1 MSKATMPSSHQWD
14 GGGRRRG
21 IVAGGVPDGV
31 PETVRENTRVS
42 CEETRSLCS
51 RSQADQDRVSDWNS
65 RSCRQSII
73 PSTTVN
79 LKDELSATVQHR
91 VRGHHMIWTFR
102 TREDNL
108 IATIIVD
115 GECHP
120 VSQLHKFTFNEDF
133 TGKGLTQPMWE
144 HVESM
149 LLSLHFE
156 DVLYDAARH
165 MTDEE
170 IRGSLGKFYEMQGVS
185 LEHIQRSDV
194 GPLVDRWTVQMPS
207 DVRASDLG
215 HSNPIKI
222 PPMTQAIPE
231 GKNRSKPGYPSL
243 L

>member
-1 MSKATMPSSHQWD
+1 MPSIHQWD
-14 GGGRRRG
+14 GVGRRRG
-21 IVAGGVPDGV
+21 ITTGGGV

-51 RSQADQDRVSDWNS
+51 RSQADQDRISDWNS
-65 RSCRQSII
+65 RSCRQSIC
-73 PSTTVN
+73 PTTTVN
-79 LKDELSATVQHR
+79 LNDELSATVQHR

-102 TREDNL
+102 TSREDNL

-120 VSQLHKFTFNEDF
+120 VSLLHRFTCSEDF
-133 TGKGLTQPMWE
+133 TGHGLTQPMWE

-156 DVLYDAARH
+156 EVLYDAARH

-185 LEHIQRSDV
+185 LEDIQRSGV

-215 HSNPIKI
+215 RSNPIKL
-222 PPMTQAIPE
+222 PDMSQVIPE
-231 GKNRSKPGYPSL
+231 GKNRSKRFGLSRT
-243 L
+243 